1 MKKFYF
7 AVIACMF
14 LALNTNAQ
22 DMSLESL
29 KAKKADLAAQAA
41 QAQATADKING
52 EIGGLQKEIDMM
64 SGWMK
69 GIAGNLGF
77 GLNSFSNWAAAANP
91 NSSASSLGLNLTGHA
106 NKLTEKTLWNNKLIV
121 QEGFQSVNTGG
132 LDGFPGLLDEE
143 NHTVDLL
150 NFASLYGYRIHPK
163 FAITALG
170 EFNSS
175 VRNFLEPGVLD
186 IGVGGTWTP
195 SSNLVVVVH
204 PLNYNIAFSGVGE
217 NPTSSGS
224 IGAKIRADYTNTYN
238 LGGKNVNFSSTLS
251 TFLPYSGAKN
261 LANPIDPE
269 NLDANVGPFQYTWI
283 NNISFEVW
291 RGIGVGVGFGMR
303 GADFESS
310 DTQSYYNL
318 GLSYNI

>member
-7 AVIACMF
+7 AIIACMF
-14 LALNTNAQ
+14 LTLNTNAQ

-41 QAQATADKING
+41 EAQATADKING
-52 EIGGLQKEIDMM
+52 EIGGLQKEIDML

-91 NSSASSLGLNLTGHA
+91 NSSASNVGLNLTGHA

-121 QEGFQSVNTGG
+121 QEGFQKVNTGG
-132 LDGFPGLLDEE
+132 LDDFPGLLDEA

-175 VRNFLEPGVLD
+175 VRNFLEPGVID

-195 SSNLVVVVH
+195 TSNLVVVVH
-204 PLNYNIAFSGVGE
+204 PLNYNIAFSGIGE

-224 IGAKIRADYTNTYN
+224 LGAKVRADYTNSYN

-251 TFLPYSGAKN
+251 TFLPYTGAKN
-261 LANPIDPE
+261 LPNPADPE
-269 NLDANVGPFQYTWI
+269 NLAANVGPFQYSWI

-291 RGIGVGVGFGMR
+291 KGIGVGVGFGLR
-303 GADFESS
+303 GAEFESA
-310 DTQSYYNL
+310 DTQSFYNL
-318 GLSYNI
+318 GLSYSI